1 MQDQDRLYDLLR
13 QAADLRAQ
21 SVRVRAKADQ
31 IVAISRRLVTEIGEV
46 TEVTEHARSRLAE
59 SRFDQHSA

>member
-31 IVAISRRLVTEIGEV
+31 IMAEAGERACRASR
-46 TEVTEHARSRLAE
+46 
-59 SRFDQHSA
+59 

>member
-31 IVAISRRLVTEIGEV
+31 IVAKSRRLVTEIGEV
-46 TEVTEHARSRLAE
+46 TEVTEHARSGLAE
-59 SRFDQHSA
+59 SRSDQHSA